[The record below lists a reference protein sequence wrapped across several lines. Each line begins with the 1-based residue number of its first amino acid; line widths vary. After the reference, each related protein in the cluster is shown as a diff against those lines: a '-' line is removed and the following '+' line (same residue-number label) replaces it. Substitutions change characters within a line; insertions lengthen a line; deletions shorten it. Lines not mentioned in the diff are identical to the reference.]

1 MSLQHYQK
9 NSSLLL
15 INDLLRISIS
25 IPHLL
30 IQIFI
35 FGFTVNVHFT
45 NRSNHNFMIFCSH
58 TTSLLQEWISEKFA
72 NHRTEPF
79 LTGWQEKNTI
89 FAYPPCLLQKGKAE
103 RSAFYPK
110 RKTSRLTHFS
120 YSPTR
125 QTSSSNGSNIRQAS
139 S

>member
-35 FGFTVNVHFT
+35 FEFTVNLHIT

-58 TTSLLQEWISEKFA
+58 TTSLLQEWISEQFA
-72 NHRTEPF
+72 NRRTEPF
-79 LTGWQEKNTI
+79 LPRWHEKNTI
-89 FAYPPCLLQKGKAE
+89 YAYPPCLSKKGKA
-103 RSAFYPK
+103 
-110 RKTSRLTHFS
+110 
-120 YSPTR
+120 
-125 QTSSSNGSNIRQAS
+125 
-139 S
+139 